1 MNTIEV
7 NQKHIDELS
16 SKVKAA
22 EEELKEK
29 NKQVGKE
36 S

>member
-7 NQKHIDELS
+7 NQKQIDELS
-16 SKVKAA
+16 SKVKTV